1 VTASSPSALSSRV
14 ALLTPSG
21 MDAAIGARVLGA
33 HGILTH
39 PTATMG
45 ELCAAIEDGVGA
57 ALVAEEALGHGARDQ
72 LLATLAAQPAWSD
85 VPVVLLI
92 SEGSLAGPLSPLI
105 REMVRGGNMTLLE
118 RPVRVATL
126 TTTLD
131 AALRARARQLEVRAA
146 IADREQA
153 AGEASASE
161 QRLRAAVESAPF
173 PLMVHADDGEIFFL
187 SRAWCDLTGYSRE
200 QLRTLDEWFA
210 LAYDAMDA
218 PRDVVRHDLDSTR
231 GVGVSAPVWEHVVR
245 TRDGGTRLWSFHS
258 ALLGEGPDG
267 RRLRIVAAV
276 DVTDMRALIERERY
290 LREQAE
296 AANHAKMQ
304 FLATMSHELRTPLNA
319 IGGYAQLLEM
329 GVRGPISPEQAE
341 DLARIQ
347 QSQQHLLGL
356 INSVLNFTKLEAG
369 SVQFT
374 EERVELGETITAVHT
389 LVAPQMAAK
398 GIAFTT
404 SGCDDGALVAHA
416 DSQKVRQI
424 LVNLLTNALKFTE
437 RGSVAIDCARS
448 ANGRDVEIRVTDTGI
463 GIAPEHVP
471 SIFDPFVQVG
481 RGLSAPG
488 HGVGL
493 GLAISRDLARAMHG
507 DLFVQSTLGEGSTFL
522 LRLPRADAKV

>member
-1 VTASSPSALSSRV
+1 MTTAEDELSARV

-21 MDAAIGARVLGA
+21 VDAAIGARVLGT
-33 HGILTH
+33 HGILTL
-39 PTATMG
+39 ATHTMA
-45 ELCAAIEDGVGA
+45 ELCDAITHGVGA
-57 ALVAEEALGHGARDQ
+57 ALVAEESLAPAARDH
-72 LLATLAAQPAWSD
+72 LLATLSAQPPWSD
-85 VPVVLLI
+85 VPLVLLI
-92 SEGSLAGPLSPLI
+92 AEGALSGPLHPAVQEL
-105 REMVRGGNMTLLE
+105 VRRGNVTLLE

-131 AALRARARQLEVRAA
+131 AALRARARQFEVRAA
-146 IADREQA
+146 IVERERA
-153 AGEASASE
+153 AREALGSE

-173 PLMVHADDGEIFFL
+173 PLMVHADDGEIIFL
-187 SRAWCDLTGYSRE
+187 SRAWCDLTGYMRE
-200 QLRTLDEWFA
+200 DLRTLDDWFH
-210 LAYDAMDA
+210 LAYDDDDA
-218 PRDVVRHDLDSTR
+218 PHEVVKADLESSR
-231 GVGVSAPVWEHVVR
+231 PVGVSAPVWEHEVR
-245 TRDGGTRLWSFHS
+245 TRSGARRLWSFH
-258 ALLGEGPDG
+258 AARLGEGPDG
-267 RRLRIVAAV
+267 RRQRIVAAI
-276 DVTDMRALIERERY
+276 DVTDMRGLLERERQ
-290 LREQAE
+290 LRVQAE
-296 AANHAKMQ
+296 SANEAKMQ

-329 GVRGPISPEQAE
+329 GVRGPIAPEQAE

-369 SVQFT
+369 SVQFAR
-374 EERVELGETITAVHT
+374 ERVRLDETITAVHT

-404 SGCDDGALVAHA
+404 TGCEDSLVAFGDA
-416 DSQKVRQI
+416 QKVRQI

-437 RGSVAIDCARS
+437 QGTVRIDCLGS
-448 ANGRDVEIRVTDTGI
+448 PDGRTVEIRVTDTGI
-463 GIAPEHVP
+463 GIAPEHVS

-507 DLFVQSTLGEGSTFL
+507 DLTAESTFGEGSTFT
-522 LRLPRADAKV
+522 LRLPRATD